1 MSEHSRTHP
10 RVRVAAVVVRGDRLL
25 LVRQRKGENTY
36 WLLPG
41 GGLDYGESIEQCA
54 RREVHEETGLE
65 IEVKKFLYMS
75 EAIAPDQSR
84 HILNVYV
91 LGTALGGTL
100 TTPDEPNI
108 EEVAFVPFAD
118 LKGLVMFPAIAE
130 SLVVSYENGFEGDM
144 RYLGN
149 MWT

>member
-10 RVRVAAVVVRGDRLL
+10 RIRVAVVVVRGDRLL

-41 GGLDYGESIEQCA
+41 GGLDYGETIEECA
-54 RREVHEETGLE
+54 RREVLEETGLE
-65 IEVKKFLYMS
+65 IEVKKFLYLS
-75 EAIAPDQSR
+75 EAIAPDKSR
-84 HILNVYV
+84 HIVNIYV

-100 TTPDEPNI
+100 TAPGEANI
-108 EEVAFVPFAD
+108 EEVAYVPFAD
-118 LKGLVMFPAIAE
+118 VKGLVMFPAIAE
-130 SLVVSYENGFEGDM
+130 SLVASYENGFEDDM
-144 RYLGN
+144 RYLGS

>member
-1 MSEHSRTHP
+1 
-10 RVRVAAVVVRGDRLL
+10 VAVVVVRGDRVL
-25 LVRQRKGENTY
+25 LVRHVKGDQTY

-41 GGLDYGESIEQCA
+41 GGLDYGESIEACA
-54 RREVHEETGLE
+54 RREVLEETGLE
-65 IEVKKFLYMS
+65 IEVKKFLFLS

-84 HILNVYV
+84 HIVNIYV

-100 TTPDEPNI
+100 RAPDEAAI

-118 LKGLVMFPAIAE
+118 VKGLVMFPAIGEA
-130 SLVVSYENGFEGDM
+130 LVAAYENGFEGDM
-144 RYLGN
+144 RYLGS

>member
-1 MSEHSRTHP
+1 MSEHPKTHP

-25 LVRQRKGENTY
+25 MVRQRKGENTY

-41 GGLDYGESIEQCA
+41 GGLDYGESIEACA
-54 RREVHEETGLE
+54 RREVFEETGLE
-65 IEVKKFLYMS
+65 IEIKKFLYLS

-91 LGTALGGTL
+91 LGTALGGSL
-100 TTPDEPNI
+100 TAPDEANI

-118 LKGLVMFPAIAE
+118 LRGLVMYPAIAE
-130 SLVVSYENGFEGDM
+130 SLLASYENGFEGDM
-144 RYLGN
+144 RYLGQI
-149 MWT
+149 WT